1 MSEEHKHE
9 HKHGHADEHE
19 HDQHGHGHEHEH
31 THQDGHEHEPG
42 HQHAHGHE
50 HSHDH
55 EHDHSHEHGH
65 DHEHGHAHEH
75 GHSHG
80 HKTHFHDPQHAKE
93 FDRRTSG
100 IRADLAEKLAEML
113 VLQGD
118 EQILDVATGTGRV
131 ARPVAKRL
139 KGGRVIGVDQA
150 LAMLD
155 VGHQHADPIPA
166 YYQSAGEA
174 DALPFKPKSFDR
186 AFVSFS
192 LHHFHNS
199 EGVVKEV
206 LRVLKNGGRFV
217 VLDPVI
223 EEAKDSVDIALEAKI
238 NQVFR
243 RTHGDDFRFHTASSI
258 QRLLTKAGYR
268 IPRTNILSY
277 SFNQEGM
284 DGIPTGQHWLEAAE
298 ELETRSAGT
307 GGTAEEKVFHVAQP
321 RRPCARQGELFLR
334 SDLWGEAGLT
344 EIGLAELVSGIGFQ
358 VLNFKSPSFPLFCKR
373 GIFLHSRTETGV
385 ESERS

>member
-1 MSEEHKHE
+1 
-9 HKHGHADEHE
+9 
-19 HDQHGHGHEHEH
+19 
-31 THQDGHEHEPG
+31 
-42 HQHAHGHE
+42 
-50 HSHDH
+50 
-55 EHDHSHEHGH
+55 
-65 DHEHGHAHEH
+65 
-75 GHSHG
+75 
-80 HKTHFHDPQHAKE
+80 
-93 FDRRTSG
+93 
-100 IRADLAEKLAEML
+100 ML

-155 VGHQHADPIPA
+155 VGHQHDDPIPA

-174 DALPFKPKSFDR
+174 DALPFKSNSFDR

-192 LHHFHNS
+192 LHHFRNS

-217 VLDPVI
+217 VLDPVV
-223 EEAKDSVDIALEAKI
+223 EDAKDSVDIALEAKI

-284 DGIPTGQHWLEAAE
+284 DGIPTGQHWLEVAE
-298 ELETRSAGT
+298 ELETKAPELAARLKKNYFTWHSHGD
-307 GGTAEEKVFHVAQP
+307 HVHVK
-321 RRPCARQGELFLR
+321 G
-334 SDLWGEAGLT
+334 
-344 EIGLAELVSGIGFQ
+344 
-358 VLNFKSPSFPLFCKR
+358 SFSYALIC
-373 GIFLHSRTETGV
+373 GV
-385 ESERS
+385 KPD

>member
-1 MSEEHKHE
+1 MREEHKH
-9 HKHGHADEHE
+9 KHE
-19 HDQHGHGHEHEH
+19 H
-31 THQDGHEHEPG
+31 P
-42 HQHAHGHE
+42 
-50 HSHDH
+50 HDH
-55 EHDHSHEHGH
+55 EEEHGH
-65 DHEHGHAHEH
+65 DHEHGDEHSHGHSHVHDQSQQHGHDLKHSHEHDHTHERSHEHGHQDTHDHQHAHDHEH
-75 GHSHG
+75 GHSHDHGHSHPRG
-80 HKTHFHDPQHAKE
+80 HKTHFHDPQHAAE
-93 FDRRTSG
+93 FDRRTSE

-155 VGHQHADPIPA
+155 VGHQHTDPIPA

-217 VLDPVI
+217 VLDPVV
-223 EEAKDSVDIALEAKI
+223 EDAKDSVDIALEARI

-243 RTHGDDFRFHTASSI
+243 RTHGNDFRFHTASSI

-284 DGIPTGQHWLEAAE
+284 DGIPTGQHWLEVAE
-298 ELETRSAGT
+298 EVENHAPELAVRLKKNYFTWHSHGD
-307 GGTAEEKVFHVAQP
+307 HVHVK
-321 RRPCARQGELFLR
+321 G
-334 SDLWGEAGLT
+334 
-344 EIGLAELVSGIGFQ
+344 
-358 VLNFKSPSFPLFCKR
+358 SFSYALIC
-373 GIFLHSRTETGV
+373 GV
-385 ESERS
+385 KPD